1 MLDCGANRA
10 VNATSINSTANMAI
24 IENGHEILAANNAN
38 QQLSIVINSADM
50 GATAGNSQR
59 YEQNSDTWIAPGAMN
74 GNGVQANK
82 APTLQGVQTYQEP
95 MPQSSSTPT
104 RRT

>member
-1 MLDCGANRA
+1 MLDCVSIAGANRA
-10 VNATSINSTANMAI
+10 ANASIINSTANMAI

-59 YEQNSDTWIAPGAMN
+59 YEQNSNNWIAPGAMN
-74 GNGVQANK
+74 GNGVQAVTSV
-82 APTLQGVQTYQEP
+82 P
-95 MPQSSSTPT
+95 
-104 RRT
+104 